1 MEELGKPVLSDEKNN
16 KTTYVTLKG
25 IDESKRLVEDYSE
38 KAVNLLESLGGDS
51 EFLKNLIIKLLIFI
65 IVLISLIM
73 IYCFV
78 APIRSVVNLLIISI
92 IIAYTLKPLRNY
104 LSKKFNLSSKKSSLL
119 IIFIGLLYSIIPT
132 ILNESGNFGIMLDNI
147 EEYILN
153 LAISLKLDKL
163 PWFET
168 LYIQTGE
175 KINRFLSS
183 LSVNLIDNLLSMAE
197 NLVSLAIVPITTY
210 YFLADSKLIYNKLL
224 LLLPTDKRI
233 IVKNIN
239 KNIDKIL
246 SRYIFSQ
253 LLLSLIIGVLSFILL
268 LILRVKFPLVLAII
282 NGVANIIPYFGPII
296 GGIPIIFMA
305 LTSSVSKGII
315 SAIGVFLIQQFEGNF
330 LAPKITGD
338 STNMHPIVIII
349 LLVLG
354 DKIGGVIGM
363 VLIVPIAVIIKVI
376 YDDID
381 YYLF

>member
-1 MEELGKPVLSDEKNN
+1 
-16 KTTYVTLKG
+16 
-25 IDESKRLVEDYSE
+25 
-38 KAVNLLESLGGDS
+38 
-51 EFLKNLIIKLLIFI
+51 
-65 IVLISLIM
+65 
-73 IYCFV
+73 
-78 APIRSVVNLLIISI
+78 
-92 IIAYTLKPLRNY
+92 
-104 LSKKFNLSSKKSSLL
+104 
-119 IIFIGLLYSIIPT
+119 
-132 ILNESGNFGIMLDNI
+132 MLDNI